1 MKKLLLLLALV
12 LSCGLAS
19 FADDFTV
26 ALGDNA
32 WNWPEKSYST
42 TESTYVN
49 GDVTIT
55 AKNIKKQNGGIIMA
69 KGAGYIIL
77 PKIVGQVTSI
87 TFYTIGGASTGAAV
101 EVYDGAVSLGTKNLT
116 VANLTTAQTMDIDA
130 NKQPTDP
137 TLKIAATNSK
147 NVQLS
152 KVIVTYTVGG
162 VIKDPAGL
170 EYAETEFT
178 VEVGEE
184 FTAPELVNPNNL
196 AVTYDSSDKTVAT
209 VDAEGNVTV
218 LAVGT
223 TTITAT
229 SAETETYKKG
239 EASYTLTV
247 TPANVVYNAD
257 FTVDEVFTFEQSG
270 SYPWSWDK
278 TYGLKGSAYVSGK
291 ANATDVVAASAVIDL
306 TNRVAPIEFTINHAL
321 NQYKLNNVLIN
332 VAEVGEYA
340 KIVARVEGETEWTEI
355 AVPEVT
361 KFSWTYFNQT
371 INLDQFSGKKIQIG
385 FRYISTAQIAGTWE
399 IKTVTLTAPK
409 GTPAPVAPAAPVVTM
424 GEKTVTVTVEEGCTA
439 YYKFVVVNDQPAIET
454 FALEADTWYPVENN
468 TIDLTKLP
476 MTSGNEKLQLTVKAV
491 NADNVESEVYTT
503 EPFANPGGTTG
514 IADIELGEEAPA
526 EYYNLQGVRME
537 GELTPGL
544 YIRRQG
550 NKATKVIV
558 K

>member
-229 SAETETYKKG
+229 SAETETYQKG
-239 EASYTLTV
+239 EASYKLTV
-247 TPANVVYNAD
+247 TRPIPEGAIVEELTAADFAITSDYKDYTWTSSVTGIKYVAHAYSESGEYFQLRTKNSQSGIVVTQNDNGYLLSNIEVEWVVPGMAGTTLDVYVNDEAYSAPSALFRSDTQGNKVGSIVKAENAPLSLNAD
-257 FTVDEVFTFEQSG
+257 KKFVGIRSNNG
-270 SYPWSWDK
+270 
-278 TYGLKGSAYVSGK
+278 
-291 ANATDVVAASAVIDL
+291 AVQL
-306 TNRVAPIEFTINHAL
+306 S
-321 NQYKLNNVLIN
+321 
-332 VAEVGEYA
+332 
-340 KIVARVEGETEWTEI
+340 KITLV
-355 AVPEVT
+355 
-361 KFSWTYFNQT
+361 
-371 INLDQFSGKKIQIG
+371 
-385 FRYISTAQIAGTWE
+385 WE
-399 IKTVTLTAPK
+399 KPA
-409 GTPAPVAPAAPVVTM
+409 APVAPAAPVVTM

-454 FALEADTWYPVENN
+454 FALEAGQWYAVENN

-476 MTSGNEKLQLTVKAV
+476 ETTGNEKLQIIVKAV
-491 NADNVESEVYTT
+491 NADGAESEEYTT
-503 EPFANPGGTTG
+503 EPFSNPGGTVG
-514 IADIELGEEAPA
+514 ITDIEADNSAAA